1 MNLTW
6 LDDFLALAASGNFSR
21 AAEERHMTQPAFSR
35 RIRALEAWLGTE
47 LFDRSSQPARLTAT
61 GEWFRGTAE
70 TLLARVARLPHEAQ
84 AVADTQSATLRLAAT
99 HALSFTFLPGWLR
112 GLERHTP
119 LGPMQLMSDVLA
131 RCEAL
136 LAQGHVQFMLCHTH
150 AAVPGAP
157 DTALYP
163 SVVVGTDILTPVCA
177 PKQVARKG
185 QPFALHT
192 LEAHPRSVTTPV
204 PVLGYSAQSG
214 VGRILQAV
222 HGVALRKMGV
232 HTVFTAALASVLKTM
247 AMDGR
252 GIAWLP
258 ASLVAE
264 ELAQGQLVPAG
275 STNWAV
281 PLEVRLYRDP
291 APLSVAAEGLW
302 ATASRPAK

>member
-1 MNLTW
+1 
-6 LDDFLALAASGNFSR
+6 
-21 AAEERHMTQPAFSR
+21 MTQPAFSR
-35 RIRALEAWLGTE
+35 RIRALEAWLGVE

-61 GEWFRGTAE
+61 GEWFRGRGAE
-70 TLLARVARLPHEAQ
+70 TLLARVPRACRRGPSRGRYPIGHPSTGGHPCAVVHLPA
-84 AVADTQSATLRLAAT
+84 RLAARAGIA
-99 HALSFTFLPGWLR
+99 HPHWARCNS
-112 GLERHTP
+112 
-119 LGPMQLMSDVLA
+119 MSDVLA

-136 LAQGHVQFMLCHTH
+136 LAQGQVHFMLCHTH

-275 STNWAV
+275 STNWTV

>member
-136 LAQGHVQFMLCHTH
+136 LAQGGRAYLPT
-150 AAVPGAP
+150 GA
-157 DTALYP
+157 
-163 SVVVGTDILTPVCA
+163 
-177 PKQVARKG
+177 
-185 QPFALHT
+185 
-192 LEAHPRSVTTPV
+192 
-204 PVLGYSAQSG
+204 
-214 VGRILQAV
+214 
-222 HGVALRKMGV
+222 
-232 HTVFTAALASVLKTM
+232 
-247 AMDGR
+247 
-252 GIAWLP
+252 
-258 ASLVAE
+258 
-264 ELAQGQLVPAG
+264 
-275 STNWAV
+275 
-281 PLEVRLYRDP
+281 
-291 APLSVAAEGLW
+291 
-302 ATASRPAK
+302 